1 MLALRGGWG
10 QGWSTIIHG
19 NMAASD
25 PLNKQIPINQ
35 NKKGKM
41 T

>member
-1 MLALRGGWG
+1 VGGDKDG
-10 QGWSTIIHG
+10 ELLY
-19 NMAASD
+19 MAASD

-35 NKKGKM
+35 EKKKEM